1 VDVSELRDVGN
12 DLPAILPDQ
21 SPITV
26 IANGIK
32 LFGFPIGDGQEIKI
46 PNGRGALTVFSFRY
60 SAIVFIGGVTA
71 QGAH

>member
-1 VDVSELRDVGN
+1 MDVGELRDVGN
-12 DLPAILPDQ
+12 DLPAIFPDQ

-26 IANGIK
+26 IAIGIK
-32 LFGFPIGDGQEIKI
+32 PLGLPIRGRREINI